1 MSASTTPTDRP
12 RAASAAA
19 RFTVTD
25 DLPTPPLPDATQYT
39 PVSEPGWANGI
50 TASAAPPRRPL
61 RISARC
67 SSLMTS
73 SSTRTAV
80 TPGTRETASVTRLVI
95 VSRIGQPA
103 TVRNTPISAT
113 PSTTTTLLTIPSS
126 VIGRWISGS
135 STVASA
141 ACTAC
146 STVPVGV
153 FALGDK
159 PLRLAQGKSV
169 ENRPPCYVRLRSPLR
184 PQHADQLVQV
194 PGPRE
199 VRHARGLDV
208 PALPGQELGQHELGG
223 VALGE
228 LLLAGA

>member
-39 PVSEPGWANGI
+39 RVREPGWGNGI

-61 RISARC
+61 RISERC

-73 SSTRTAV
+73 SSTRTEV

-95 VSRIGQPA
+95 VSFIGQPA

-113 PSTTTTLLTIPSS
+113 TSTTTTLL
-126 VIGRWISGS
+126 
-135 STVASA
+135 
-141 ACTAC
+141 
-146 STVPVGV
+146 
-153 FALGDK
+153 
-159 PLRLAQGKSV
+159 
-169 ENRPPCYVRLRSPLR
+169 
-184 PQHADQLVQV
+184 
-194 PGPRE
+194 
-199 VRHARGLDV
+199 
-208 PALPGQELGQHELGG
+208 
-223 VALGE
+223 
-228 LLLAGA
+228 